1 MNSVPV
7 RNASVNLYKYVEAGE
22 KGDAVEPRVQ
32 GRKGEDM
39 TPSVHGIHH
48 VTCIAG
54 DAQENLDF
62 YVGLLG
68 MRLVKKSVNQDDPG
82 TYHLF
87 YADRVGNPGT
97 DLTFFPWPR
106 MEPGR
111 LGIGLTI
118 EVSFAIAPGS
128 LDYWQE
134 RLQQYSVEF
143 GIPEIRFGETTLA
156 FKDVHGLQLALVETS
171 DERQFVPWENSPV
184 PAEHQLQ
191 GMHSVRLWERKLDHT
206 AKILTQRMGFALLGA
221 EDGWHRYGVAGGGSG
236 KLIEIKELPEEHS
249 GQWGTGAVHH
259 VAWRVKDS
267 DEQMSLREG
276 IAKAGLR
283 PSPQI
288 DRFWFK
294 SVYYKEPGGVLFELA
309 TDGPG
314 FDRDEDMEHLG
325 EQLIL
330 PPWLEAQR
338 KEIEAG
344 LPPLEMPRIEEID
357 NGKTHAQ
364 QDPDVSTP
372 SARLVGETG
381 NSLDE
386 AREWLIDEAARE
398 SFPASDPPCWT
409 LGREPPPDDPT

>member
-1 MNSVPV
+1 VGS
-7 RNASVNLYKYVEAGE
+7 
-22 KGDAVEPRVQ
+22 KG
-32 GRKGEDM
+32 KDM

-62 YVGLLG
+62 YVALLG
-68 MRLVKKSVNQDDPG
+68 MRLVKRSVNQDDSS

-97 DLTFFPWPR
+97 DLTFFPWPQ

-111 LGIGLTI
+111 LGIGLTVEI
-118 EVSFAIAPGS
+118 SFAIAPGS
-128 LDYWQE
+128 LAYWQD
-134 RLQQYSVEF
+134 RLHRYGVEH
-143 GIPEIRFGETTLA
+143 GAPEARFGETTLA

-171 DERQFVPWENSPV
+171 NERQIVPWENSQV
-184 PAEHQLQ
+184 PSEDQLR
-191 GMHSVRLWERKLDHT
+191 GIHSVRLWERKLDPT
-206 AKILTQRMGFALLGA
+206 AKILTQRMGFVLLGV
-221 EDGWHRYGVAGGGSG
+221 EDGWHRYGVEGGGSG
-236 KLIEIKELPEEHS
+236 KLVEIKELPEEHR

-276 IAKAGLR
+276 IANAGLR
-283 PSPQI
+283 PTPQI

-314 FDRDEDMEHLG
+314 FGLDEDMEHLG

-330 PPWLEAQR
+330 PPWLETQR
-338 KEIEAG
+338 KEIEAA
-344 LPPLEMPRIEEID
+344 LPALEMPRTGAIHND
-357 NGKTHAQ
+357 KNHVQ
-364 QDPDVSTP
+364 QDSDVSP
-372 SARLVGETG
+372 SSVSTVDETG
-381 NSLDE
+381 SRLDE
-386 AREWLIDEAARE
+386 SREWLIDEAARD

-409 LGREPPPDDPT
+409 LGREPPAHDPS

>member
-1 MNSVPV
+1 
-7 RNASVNLYKYVEAGE
+7 
-22 KGDAVEPRVQ
+22 
-32 GRKGEDM
+32 M

-54 DAQENLDF
+54 DAQENMDF
-62 YVGLLG
+62 YVALLG
-68 MRLVKKSVNQDDPG
+68 MRLVKRSVNQDDPG

-97 DLTFFPWPR
+97 DLTFFPWPN

-111 LGIGLTI
+111 LGIGLTV
-118 EVSFAIAPGS
+118 EVTFAIPPGS
-128 LDYWQE
+128 LTYWQE
-134 RLQQYSVEF
+134 RLKRYSVAH
-143 GIPEIRFGETTLA
+143 GDPETRFGETTLA

-171 DERQFVPWENSPV
+171 DERQFEPWENSPV
-184 PAEHQLQ
+184 PLEHQLR

-206 AKILTQRMGFALLGA
+206 EKILTQRMGFVLLGE
-221 EDGWHRYGVAGGGSG
+221 EDGWHRYGVEGGGSG
-236 KLIEIKELPEEHS
+236 KLIEIKELPEEPR

-267 DEQMSLREG
+267 EEQMAVREG
-276 IAKAGLR
+276 IANAGLR
-283 PSPQI
+283 PTSQI

-330 PPWLEAQR
+330 PPWLETQR

-344 LPPLEMPRIEEID
+344 LPRLEMPRLGAID
-357 NGKTHAQ
+357 NGKNHAERA
-364 QDPDVSTP
+364 PDMSQP
-372 SARLVGETG
+372 SARLVDETSR
-381 NSLDE
+381 SLDE
-386 AREWLIDEAARE
+386 SREWLIDEAARE

-409 LGREPPPDDPT
+409 LGREPPAHDPSLRQSNKDDNDTVATD